1 MFKKK
6 VFPLVGLL
14 ALGALVGCAGAAKQ
28 EEEKNKIY
36 IWATAAEKAVI
47 DKIVGDYNKTAE
59 EKIAYEVVQIS
70 EADAGTSLLKDP
82 RVKNAPAL
90 VLLADDQINDLVT
103 QNDLAE
109 VVGTYKTN
117 TQTMNTAVA
126 VEGATNSEKLYGF
139 PITNDNGYFL
149 YYDNTQLTATD
160 VTSLE
165 TILQKARVAGKSV
178 LMDVS
183 NGWYANSFI
192 MSPQACGT
200 TSLQWHKDDAGKI
213 YYDCNWD
220 NEKGVEISTYI
231 GGLLKPYYDDK
242 TLVTGG
248 NADISRGFEEQKLI
262 AAVSGTWMEQ
272 GGDAADG
279 AKGLSTILGDKLAAA
294 KLPSYHIG
302 DDAYQMTSFT
312 GSKVYVVNQT
322 RPAEEKI
329 KAMLLGDLLANSKE
343 SQLIRYELRNTIPC
357 NKEAM
362 ADARFTEHQTKA
374 VAALSAQTAIAS
386 CVQSKTA
393 ESRYWNIGQAI
404 GQAYLD
410 GDFGTD
416 GDNWGEF
423 LYVKA
428 EALRKHA

>member
-1 MFKKK
+1 MFKTKF
-6 VFPLVGLL
+6 FPLVGLL
-14 ALGALVGCAGAAKQ
+14 ALGALAGCTGANGK
-28 EEEKNKIY
+28 EEDKIF

-47 DKIVGDYNKTAE
+47 DTIVGNYNKTAE
-59 EKIAYEVVQIS
+59 EPINYKVVQIA
-70 EADAGTSLLKDP
+70 EGDAGTALGKDP
-82 RVKNAPAL
+82 RVKDAPAL
-90 VLLADDQINDLVT
+90 VLVADDHINDLVT
-103 QNDLAE
+103 LNDLAE
-109 VVGTYKTN
+109 VVGTYKNN
-117 TQTMNTAVA
+117 TLSMNTELSIA
-126 VEGATNSEKLYGF
+126 GATNSEKLYGF

-149 YYDNTQLTATD
+149 YYNSDYFTASD

-165 TILQKARVAGKSV
+165 TILTKAKAAGKSV

-200 TSLQWHKDDAGKI
+200 DSLQWHKDEAGKI

-220 NEKGVEISTYI
+220 NEDGVAVSTYI
-231 GGLLKPYYDDK
+231 GGLLKPYYTDK

-248 NADISRGFEEQKLI
+248 NADISKGFEDGTLI

-272 GGDAADG
+272 GGEAADG
-279 AKGLSTILGDKLAAA
+279 AKGLAQILGDKLATA
-294 KLPSYHIG
+294 KLPQYHIG
-302 DDAYQMTSFT
+302 DKAYQMTSFT

-343 SQLIRYELRNTIPC
+343 SQLVRYEKRGSIPC
-357 NKEAM
+357 NKEALE
-362 ADARFTEHQTKA
+362 DPRFTEHQTKA
-374 VAALSAQTAIAS
+374 VSALNAQVSAAS
-386 CVQSKTA
+386 CIQSQTA
-393 ESRYWNIGQAI
+393 ESRYWNIGAAI

-416 GDNWGEF
+416 GDNWSEF

-428 EALRKHA
+428 TALRKHA

>member
-1 MFKKK
+1 MFKSK
-6 VFPLVGLL
+6 VLPLVGLL
-14 ALGALVGCAGAAKQ
+14 ALGALVGCAGKSG
-28 EEEKNKIY
+28 EDEKGKIY

-47 DKIVGDYNKTAE
+47 DTIVGNYNKTAE
-59 EKIAYEVVQIS
+59 EAIKYEVVQIS
-70 EADAGTSLLKDP
+70 EADAGSSLLKDP

-109 VVGTYKTN
+109 VVGEYKTRTVANN
-117 TQTMNTAVA
+117 TEIAVA
-126 VEGATNSEKLYGF
+126 GATNSEKLYGF

-149 YYDNTQLTATD
+149 YYNKDYFNETD
-160 VTSLE
+160 VQSLE
-165 TILQKARVAGKSV
+165 TILTKAKTAGKSV

-200 TSLQWHKDDAGKI
+200 DSLQWHKDEAGKI

-220 NEKGVEISTYI
+220 NETGVAVSTYI
-231 GGLLKPYYDDK
+231 GGLLKPYYTDK

-248 NADISRGFEEQKLI
+248 NADISKGFEDGSLI

-272 GGDAADG
+272 GGEAADG
-279 AKGLSTILGDKLAAA
+279 AKGLATILGDKLATA
-294 KLPSYHIG
+294 KLPSYRIG
-302 DDAYQMTSFT
+302 EKSYQMTSFT

-329 KAMLLGDLLANSKE
+329 KAMLLGDLLANEKE
-343 SQLIRYELRNTIPC
+343 SQLIRYEKRNTIPC
-357 NKEAM
+357 NLQAM
-362 ADARFTEHQTKA
+362 EDTRFTEHKTLA
-374 VAALSAQTAIAS
+374 VAALSAQTEVAS
-386 CVQSKTA
+386 CIQSKTA
-393 ESRYWNIGQAI
+393 ESRYWNIGAAI

-416 GDNWGEF
+416 GDNWSEF
-423 LYVKA
+423 LFVKA
-428 EALRKHA
+428 TALRKHA

>member
-6 VFPLVGLL
+6 IFPLIGLL
-14 ALGALVGCAGAAKQ
+14 AIGALAGCNGAGSDDKD
-28 EEEKNKIY
+28 KIY

-47 DKIVGDYNKTAE
+47 DRVVGEYNKTAE
-59 EKIAYEVVQIS
+59 EKINYSVVAIS
-70 EADAGTSLLKDP
+70 EADAGTSLKRDP

-103 QNDLAE
+103 ENDLAE
-109 VVGTYKTN
+109 VVGEYKTRTIANN
-117 TQTMNTAVA
+117 TEVS
-126 VEGATNSEKLYGF
+126 VLGATNSEKLYGF

-149 YYDNTQLTATD
+149 YYNTDYFTATD
-160 VTSLE
+160 VLSLE
-165 TILQKARVAGKSV
+165 TILTKAKAAGKSV

-183 NGWYANSFI
+183 NGWYANSFV

-200 TSLQWHKDDAGKI
+200 ESLQWHKDEAGKI

-220 NEKGVEISTYI
+220 NAKGVEVSTYI
-231 GGLLKPYYDDK
+231 GTLLKAAYDSR
-242 TLVTGG
+242 TLVTGN
-248 NADISRGFEEQKLI
+248 NATIAKGFEDGSLI

-272 GGDAADG
+272 GGEAADG
-279 AKGLSTILGDKLAAA
+279 AKGLAQILGDKLAAT

-302 DDAYQMTSFT
+302 ETAYQMTSFT

-343 SQLIRYELRNTIPC
+343 SQLARFELRNSIPC
-357 NKEAM
+357 NKEALL
-362 ADARFTEHQTKA
+362 DTRFTEHQTKA
-374 VAALSAQTAIAS
+374 VSALSAQTAVAA

-416 GDNWGEF
+416 GDNWAEF